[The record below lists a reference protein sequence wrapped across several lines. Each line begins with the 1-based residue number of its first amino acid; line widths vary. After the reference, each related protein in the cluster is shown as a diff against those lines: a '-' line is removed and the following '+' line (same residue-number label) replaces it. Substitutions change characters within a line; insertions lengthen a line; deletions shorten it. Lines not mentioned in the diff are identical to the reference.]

1 MAIQPPNDGLVTET
15 AQQYFQGS
23 QGFKGDVGNTTGQSF
38 FTSFDKSFK
47 CILHGFPS

>member
-23 QGFKGDVGNTTGQSF
+23 QGFRGDAGNTAGQSF
-38 FTSFDKSFK
+38 TTTLIQIF
-47 CILHGFPS
+47 I